1 MIRKETQ
8 SGNPVRTA
16 TALNVKLNKG
26 LVAYVAA
33 ASAAGVGM
41 LAWTQPAG
49 AEVVYT
55 PTTLEIGA
63 GQGPVN
69 LDLNNDGVVD
79 FYLSNFDYGCFHN
92 TCGFDL
98 NVAPAQE
105 GNAIWAMRD
114 GRFLV
119 ATPAFE
125 GVVIAPERNFKTELI
140 YLDFFQWRYGYPTES
155 YGWWGKGKPFAG
167 PYLGLKFGIEG
178 EVHYGWARLKVKAD
192 RSGNTLTIT
201 ATLTGY
207 AYETVPNRPIITGM
221 THVTLDPDEIHMNPA
236 ALEGSTTSRPS
247 TLGRLALGAIG
258 GSTRPQESKIE

>member
-1 MIRKETQ
+1 MIRQETQ

-16 TALNVKLNKG
+16 TALNAKLNKG

-41 LAWTQPAG
+41 LACAIPAE

-55 PTTLEIGA
+55 PTNLEIGA

-69 LDLNNDGVVD
+69 LDLNNDGIAD

-92 TCGFDL
+92 TCKYDL
-98 NVAPAQE
+98 QVAPAQE

-125 GVVIAPERNFKTELI
+125 GVVIAPERNFKMELTF
-140 YLDFFQWRYGYPTES
+140 LDFFLSAYGYPTES

-167 PYLGLKFGIEG
+167 SYLGLKFEIAG

-192 RSGNTLTIT
+192 RSGNNLTIT
-201 ATLTGY
+201 ANLTGY

-221 THVTLDPDEIHMNPA
+221 THGTLDTDEMQLDPL
-236 ALEGSTTSRPS
+236 ALGAPQPTPS
-247 TLGRLALGAIG
+247 SLGDLALGAIG
-258 GSTRPQESKIE
+258 KSIRKQ